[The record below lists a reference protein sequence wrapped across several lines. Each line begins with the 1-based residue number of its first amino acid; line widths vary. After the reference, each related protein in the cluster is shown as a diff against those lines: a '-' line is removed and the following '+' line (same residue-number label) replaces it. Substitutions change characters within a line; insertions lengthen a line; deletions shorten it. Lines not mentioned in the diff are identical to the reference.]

1 MNNNLK
7 ITCPKCK
14 ATFDAGDA
22 FNTHFEN
29 AQAEAKKQAEKN
41 AEEKYKLKIEKQQE
55 EIQAVKKEES
65 KKAAEE
71 ADKKIKTYIEQ
82 FEKDK
87 IKAQKDAEA
96 QAKIKAE
103 QDKELIIKSFQEEQ
117 QKKIE
122 KQIKD
127 DLEQKSKKEELIKD
141 KLIKELKEK
150 NEKIQKEREIENER
164 NKKQIEEL
172 VSLNNKTKSEIKGE
186 VQEELIQDYLI
197 RKFPEDIIQEVKKGA
212 RGPDCIFTINYK
224 GKKDIGKI
232 YIESKDTKSWN
243 EEWVTKLFNDMQIQ
257 GADNGVIVSTCL
269 PKDFDESSGFV
280 NRQGNTITIIKMDY
294 ASIHITVS
302 LIKSLLIFKKRN
314 NASANLPDE
323 IMKVWENVK
332 SPNFQMPVRSIVD
345 QIEKFKKIFSKDVK
359 DFNTSLANKE
369 FTLKQLENDLIRM
382 ISSFTKSA
390 GEIFPQDLLSYKD
403 DYLLEESP
411 SSKVINKKVEINK
424 KKEIVIKSD
433 LSNDFLN
440 IIKINIHKEWSLS
453 MRTFSAL
460 KDLDII
466 YVGDLISYDKNDLLK
481 IRNFGNK
488 SLEEITDYMATYDLN
503 FGTNIK
509 DWNLIR
515 LSLDE
520 TN

>member
-1 MNNNLK
+1 
-7 ITCPKCK
+7 
-14 ATFDAGDA
+14 
-22 FNTHFEN
+22 
-29 AQAEAKKQAEKN
+29 
-41 AEEKYKLKIEKQQE
+41 
-55 EIQAVKKEES
+55 
-65 KKAAEE
+65 
-71 ADKKIKTYIEQ
+71 
-82 FEKDK
+82 
-87 IKAQKDAEA
+87 
-96 QAKIKAE
+96 
-103 QDKELIIKSFQEEQ
+103 
-117 QKKIE
+117 
-122 KQIKD
+122 
-127 DLEQKSKKEELIKD
+127 
-141 KLIKELKEK
+141 
-150 NEKIQKEREIENER
+150 
-164 NKKQIEEL
+164 
-172 VSLNNKTKSEIKGE
+172 
-186 VQEELIQDYLI
+186 
-197 RKFPEDIIQEVKKGA
+197 
-212 RGPDCIFTINYK
+212 
-224 GKKDIGKI
+224 
-232 YIESKDTKSWN
+232 
-243 EEWVTKLFNDMQIQ
+243 MQIQ
-257 GADNGVIVSTCL
+257 GADNGIIVSTCL
-269 PKDFDESSGFV
+269 PKDFDENSGFV

-345 QIEKFKKIFSKDVK
+345 QIEKFKQIFSKDVK
-359 DFNTSLANKE
+359 DFNTSLAKKE

-403 DYLLEESP
+403 DHLLEEGP
-411 SSKVINKKVEINK
+411 SSKVINKKEEINK

-433 LSNDFLN
+433 LSHDFLN
-440 IIKINIHKEWSLS
+440 IIKINIHKEWTLS

-520 TN
+520 NN